1 MPRRDLPSP
10 PPLEGNDQLIT
21 AVITAGWLVALIV
34 MLLARGH
41 LAPAQRWWIWVP
53 VAGSALGVFGLAF
66 VPWLKRSRRRTAERR
81 QARRMPSAGAR
92 QPGQDSRPASSD
104 AP

>member
-1 MPRRDLPSP
+1 MARRSLPIP

-21 AVITAGWLVALIV
+21 AVITGGWAVALII
-34 MLLARGH
+34 MLIARSH
-41 LAPAQRWWIWVP
+41 LAAGDRWWTWVP
-53 VAGSALGVFGLAF
+53 AAGTATGVFGLAF

-81 QARRMPSAGAR
+81 DAGRA
-92 QPGQDSRPASSD
+92 GV